1 MKDRHEISRGTAEEL
16 ERHEGRLSLAE
27 IHPKLYKG
35 DRIKQRNEAEQAEKE
50 FKNDAKHFFAE
61 GLLARF
67 SKRSKE

>member
-1 MKDRHEISRGTAEEL
+1 M
-16 ERHEGRLSLAE
+16 SLAE

-50 FKNDAKHFFAE
+50 SKNDAKHFFAE